1 MLTFRGEGNV
11 AAVRDRISPVPM
23 KRLAGTSDAGVEL
36 EVPAPNSGGRC
47 VQTGSIGTS
56 GSYERSKNRG
66 NSSELH
72 DDENLAS
79 RQRSGKKAMSMR
91 SQWGLSWIA

>member
-1 MLTFRGEGNV
+1 MLSFRGEGNV

-36 EVPAPNSGGRC
+36 EVPAPNRGGRC
-47 VQTGSIGTS
+47 VRTGSIGTS

-66 NSSELH
+66 DSSELH

-79 RQRSGKKAMSMR
+79 R
-91 SQWGLSWIA
+91 